1 MNDEDVPVQVM
12 LVAGGGEIERAAY
25 AAGPGFAVLVNDRG
39 VCGLVRYDEERGVAY
54 DDGAEVAT

>member
-12 LVAGGGEIERAAY
+12 LVAGGGEVERAAY
-25 AAGPGFAVLVNDRG
+25 AAGPGFAVLANDRG

>member
-1 MNDEDVPVQVM
+1 MNEETVPEVM

-39 VCGLVRYDEERGVAY
+39 VCGLVRYDDERGVAY